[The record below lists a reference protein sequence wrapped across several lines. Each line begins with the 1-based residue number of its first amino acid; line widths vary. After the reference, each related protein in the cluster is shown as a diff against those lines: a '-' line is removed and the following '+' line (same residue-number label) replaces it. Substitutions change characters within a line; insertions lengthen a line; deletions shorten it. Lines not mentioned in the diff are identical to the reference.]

1 MLSIRYPAQA
11 GVSAAPLA
19 GARRGSLRI
28 AVLIL
33 LFAGPV
39 NAQSALQQRIRAAA
53 GEAQGKVSVACSL
66 PGTTLNCDLEPHAHP
81 PMQSVFKFPLAL
93 MALRQVEQGE
103 LSLDQSIRFRASDRF
118 LSRTHSPLQDQ
129 YPEAEVDIPLR
140 ELLRLTVSESDNA
153 AADIVLRV
161 TGGPAAVDS
170 YVRGLGVK
178 GFHLEDSEHALH
190 RDAAAQ
196 YRNWF
201 EPAAAVEL
209 LRRVSDNSPLT
220 PEHTG
225 LLLEWMKGSPGG
237 PNRIAGQLP
246 AGTVVMHKTG
256 SSGTHNGVTAA
267 TNDIGLITLP
277 DGRRI
282 AIAVFITDST
292 ADDAT
297 RDAVIARIARAAYDE
312 CTGPKT

>member
-1 MLSIRYPAQA
+1 M
-11 GVSAAPLA
+11 
-19 GARRGSLRI
+19 
-28 AVLIL
+28 
-33 LFAGPV
+33 
-39 NAQSALQQRIRAAA
+39 
-53 GEAQGKVSVACSL
+53 
-66 PGTTLNCDLEPHAHP
+66 
-81 PMQSVFKFPLAL
+81 
-93 MALRQVEQGE
+93 
-103 LSLDQSIRFRASDRF
+103 
-118 LSRTHSPLQDQ
+118 
-129 YPEAEVDIPLR
+129 DIPLR

-220 PEHTG
+220 PERTG